1 MQPTDRPAHD
11 ERDDSS
17 REPQN
22 NIRRNHHQE
31 SPRKLFG
38 LIRTGE
44 HPTILQRCGVMPVV
58 RIRNHEAAYQKNL
71 CPDELRRRIK
81 RLSKPLKRSRQLE
94 WMR

>member
-1 MQPTDRPAHD
+1 
-11 ERDDSS
+11 
-17 REPQN
+17 
-22 NIRRNHHQE
+22 
-31 SPRKLFG
+31 
-38 LIRTGE
+38 
-44 HPTILQRCGVMPVV
+44 MPVV